1 MLPPRPLDTR
11 LCDPSG
17 SWLSTRDCFSRIND
31 WKAILFMLACISSA
45 TDPPSRFKYIRV
57 ILVSANLTTSS
68 AIRISEKGQWWW
80 HFIQN
85 TKENGM
91 FAWPT
96 WYWCHSTNEVDTR
109 TRGQLKIIFKETWDS
124 RWITNKESLSS
135 ATRLKLWCVITCHE
149 DLWYQMQQIRCNK
162 SHNLVLSL

>member
-68 AIRISEKGQWWW
+68 AIRISERDNDGDISFKTQKKMACLLGQPDIDVILPMKWTPGQGANWKSFLRR
-80 HFIQN
+80 HEIQDGLP
-85 TKENGM
+85 TKSHC
-91 FAWPT
+91 P
-96 WYWCHSTNEVDTR
+96 
-109 TRGQLKIIFKETWDS
+109 QLPGSNYGVWSHVMK
-124 RWITNKESLSS
+124 
-135 ATRLKLWCVITCHE
+135 TCG
-149 DLWYQMQQIRCNK
+149 IRCNK
-162 SHNLVLSL
+162 SDATNHTT